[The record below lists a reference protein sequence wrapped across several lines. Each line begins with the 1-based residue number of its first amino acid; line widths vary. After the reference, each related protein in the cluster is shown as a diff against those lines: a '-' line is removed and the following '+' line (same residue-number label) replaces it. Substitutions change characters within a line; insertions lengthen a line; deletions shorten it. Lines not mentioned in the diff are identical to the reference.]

1 MGQGNNNRENK
12 SDETGSQPNNSRKNG
27 TAQQNGQLKT
37 KCEANRDNSTNF
49 AFNDE
54 MSISKFDDQRIM
66 MPTDSNATHLRELDE
81 KVKSMMEKS
90 NNTLPNRKEKSE
102 ICKICGKEGQWVA
115 IRDHI
120 EAKHLEGISLPC
132 NTCGNIFRS
141 RSQLRKYRCSYN
153 THE

>member
-1 MGQGNNNRENK
+1 M
-12 SDETGSQPNNSRKNG
+12 GSQPNNSRKNG
-27 TAQQNGQLKT
+27 TEQNRQLKSKYDIT
-37 KCEANRDNSTNF
+37 RDNSTNI

-54 MSISKFDDQRIM
+54 MPNSKFDDQRIM
-66 MPTDSNATHLRELDE
+66 MPTDATDLGELDE

-90 NNTLPNRKEKSE
+90 NNTLPNRKEKSN

-132 NTCGNIFRS
+132 NICGKIFKS
-141 RSQLRKYRCSYN
+141 RLQLRKHRCEN
-153 THE
+153 NVQK

>member
-1 MGQGNNNRENK
+1 MKQEANRTTAE
-12 SDETGSQPNNSRKNG
+12 KNG
-27 TAQQNGQLKT
+27 TAQQNGQLKA
-37 KCEANRDNSTNF
+37 KCEANRDNSNNF
-49 AFNDE
+49 AFNDG

-66 MPTDSNATHLRELDE
+66 MRTDYNATALGELDE

-90 NNTLPNRKEKSE
+90 NNTLPNRKEKSN

-132 NTCGNIFRS
+132 NTCRNVFRS
-141 RSQLRKYRCSYN
+141 RSQLRKHRCL
-153 THE
+153 